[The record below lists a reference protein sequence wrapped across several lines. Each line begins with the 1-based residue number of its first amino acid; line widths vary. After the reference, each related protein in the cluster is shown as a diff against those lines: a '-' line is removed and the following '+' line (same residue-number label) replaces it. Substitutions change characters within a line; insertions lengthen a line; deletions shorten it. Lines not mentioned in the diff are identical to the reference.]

1 MWHVSS
7 RSGVAT
13 CELLYTCYLLTYLL
27 AGVAEDSASQSCRSD
42 PDPVSTSSQAG
53 GLFSTTSETAAE
65 SDQRV
70 QPFAAAGGSQSPEIP
85 PVSQSEVERS
95 ESESNAPAEDKKL
108 TSADESPT
116 RTNAQP
122 VVALS
127 PPDADSL
134 LVLSAEGAE
143 TNKTGSKISGSSK
156 QRLSPRK
163 RAVRNTAMAA
173 KIAGSWGKPAP
184 AENAAGPVPE
194 TTDKSPASVE
204 NDATENR
211 SSDRRKIRA
220 FQNTLLAARVVGSP
234 RPRSADATRAESS
247 TDASAGSEK

>member
-42 PDPVSTSSQAG
+42 PDPVSASSQAG
-53 GLFSTTSETAAE
+53 GSFSTTSETAAE

-95 ESESNAPAEDKKL
+95 KSESNAPAEDKKL
-108 TSADESPT
+108 TSADDGPT
-116 RTNAQP
+116 KTNAQP
-122 VVALS
+122 VAASS
-127 PPDADSL
+127 PPVADSL
-134 LVLSAEGAE
+134 LSVESAE

-234 RPRSADATRAESS
+234 RPRSADATPAESS

>member
-1 MWHVSS
+1 
-7 RSGVAT
+7 
-13 CELLYTCYLLTYLL
+13 
-27 AGVAEDSASQSCRSD
+27 VAEDSASQSCRSD
-42 PDPVSTSSQAG
+42 PDPVSTSSQAD

-85 PVSQSEVERS
+85 PVSQSDVERS
-95 ESESNAPAEDKKL
+95 KSESNAPAEDKKL

-122 VVALS
+122 VAASS

-134 LVLSAEGAE
+134 LSAESAE

-163 RAVRNTAMAA
+163 RAVRKTAMAA

-204 NDATENR
+204 NDPTENR
-211 SSDRRKIRA
+211 SSDHRKIRA

-234 RPRSADATRAESS
+234 RPRSADATPAESS